1 MQQWLDSWAGMR
13 QGAAKRVPYCRQ
25 LETVVVAAASRQ
37 VMTLV
42 MCWTKTNTMSTPLTS
57 AFGTKVT

>member
-1 MQQWLDSWAGMR
+1 
-13 QGAAKRVPYCRQ
+13 

-42 MCWTKTNTMSTPLTS
+42 MCWTKTHAMSNPLTS
-57 AFGTKVT
+57 AFGTKAI